1 MQDEGYFD
9 VIVVGAGPIGAA
21 TARHLSERGAS
32 VLVVGPDEPA
42 GFADHDGV
50 WAGYYDQGRLAHVLE
65 VPLMTSM
72 LAMRSIRRFPDLQK
86 RTGVEFATPRH
97 SLTVMPDDSEGG
109 GLADWFNRAVL
120 ARNAADLNVAVQ
132 NLSDEELRREYP
144 DLQFAPGHVGIVQR
158 DAFIVN
164 PRTLVRAEL
173 AAAVSHGAVL
183 IRDAVDSVERS
194 LRGVRVTSRSGE
206 TWRAGKVVVATGAAT
221 NFGGLLPRPLDM
233 RTYGATV
240 VLVEVSDPAEFDI
253 PAMMYL
259 KASGD
264 QVVYGGIVMSPL
276 QYPDGRWYLKCSG
289 RSLLDNPLESAE
301 AIARWVRTGGR
312 QEDIRESLDL
322 LAELLPGKT
331 FGPAHT
337 RPCMVCETPTA
348 LPYIDRVDEHT
359 IVAIEGERAQWRP
372 TKSAGSLQDSRST
385 DSGPTAFR
393 TRPSRPAGRNRR
405 SRLRCARSRPPD
417 PHE

>member
-1 MQDEGYFD
+1 MQDEGRFD

-32 VLVVGPDEPA
+32 VLVVGPDEPS

-72 LAMRSIRRFPDLQK
+72 LAMRSIRRFPDLQE
-86 RTGVEFATPRH
+86 RTGVEFAIPRQ

-109 GLADWFNRAVL
+109 GLADWFNRALL
-120 ARNAADLNVAVQ
+120 AGNAADLNVAVEQ
-132 NLSDEELRREYP
+132 FSAEELRREYP
-144 DLQFAPGHVGIVQR
+144 DLGFAPGHVGIVQR

-164 PRTLVRAEL
+164 PRGLVQAEL
-173 AAAVSHGAVL
+173 AAAVAQGAVL
-183 IRDAVDSVERS
+183 VRDVVDSVERS
-194 LRGVRVTSRSGE
+194 PQGVRVASRGGE

-221 NFGGLLPRPLDM
+221 NVGGLLSRPLDM

-240 VLVEVSDPAEFDI
+240 VLVEVPDPSEFDI
-253 PAMMYL
+253 PAMMYM
-259 KASGD
+259 KASGEE
-264 QVVYGGIVMSPL
+264 VTFGGIVMSPL

-289 RSLLDNPLESAE
+289 RSLLDNPLDSAE

-331 FGPAHT
+331 LGPAHT

-348 LPYIDRVDEHT
+348 LPYIDWADEHT
-359 IVAIEGERAQWRP
+359 IVAVEGERGAMAADEIGRLA
-372 TKSAGSLQDSRST
+372 AGLVIDGVWT
-385 DSGPTAFR
+385 DGIPHAAFQARWAETEVSPPLHSVATA
-393 TRPSRPAGRNRR
+393 
-405 SRLRCARSRPPD
+405 
-417 PHE
+417 

>member
-1 MQDEGYFD
+1 MQGEGYFD

-32 VLVVGPDEPA
+32 VLVVGPDEPS

-72 LAMRSIRRFPDLQK
+72 LTMRSIRRFPDLQR
-86 RTGVEFATPRH
+86 RTGVEFAMSRH
-97 SLTVMPDDSEGG
+97 SLTVMPDGSEGG
-109 GLADWFNRAVL
+109 EVADWFDRAVL
-120 ARNAADLNVAVQ
+120 AGNAADLNVAVQ
-132 NLSDEELRREYP
+132 QLSDEELRREYP
-144 DLQFAPGHVGIVQR
+144 ELRFAPGHIGIVQR

-164 PRTLVRAEL
+164 PRALVRAEL
-173 AAAVSHGAVL
+173 AAAVSRGAVL
-183 IRDAVDSVERS
+183 IRDVVDSVERS
-194 LRGVRVTSRSGE
+194 RRGVRVTSRSGE

-221 NFGGLLPRPLDM
+221 NVGGLLPRPLDM

-253 PAMMYL
+253 PAMMYM
-259 KASGD
+259 KTSGD
-264 QVVYGGIVMSPL
+264 QVVYGGIIMSPL

-289 RSLLDNPLESAE
+289 RSLLDNPLDSAE
-301 AIARWVRTGGR
+301 AITRWVRTGGR
-312 QEDIRESLDL
+312 HEDIRESLDL
-322 LAELLPGKT
+322 LTELLPGKAL
-331 FGPAHT
+331 GPAHT

-359 IVAIEGERAQWRP
+359 IVAIEGERGAMAADEIGRLA
-372 TKSAGSLQDSRST
+372 AGLAIDGVWTDGIPHAAFQARWAESEVSPPLRSVA
-385 DSGPTAFR
+385 TA
-393 TRPSRPAGRNRR
+393 
-405 SRLRCARSRPPD
+405 
-417 PHE
+417 